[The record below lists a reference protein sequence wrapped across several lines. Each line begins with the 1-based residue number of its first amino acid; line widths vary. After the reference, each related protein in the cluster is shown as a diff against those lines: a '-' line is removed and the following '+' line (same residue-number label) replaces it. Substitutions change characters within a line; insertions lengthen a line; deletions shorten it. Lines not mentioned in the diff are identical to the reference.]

1 VPAISKKR
9 LIQLKRRAVQ
19 HKLAQ
24 HRDAIS
30 SLETELSEL
39 DIAERVLASLDGE
52 GLQEGVA
59 SEPQEE
65 AAPSEP
71 APAGKPE
78 GIPTM
83 PVMILAALQNAKEH
97 GQKGLEPREM
107 AEFIAKKYWP
117 GMPLHVVGPIAW
129 RMHKSG
135 KLAKRG
141 SKYFLPKV
149 EEGPD
154 AETSGPSSV
163 PSSGAGGG
171 PRGAASHP
179 SPACSTHVGSTLRQG
194 LFASTAALPN
204 DATPVLGKTWPR
216 ERRLVM

>member
-52 GLQEGVA
+52 GLQEGAA

-65 AAPSEP
+65 EVAPSEP

-179 SPACSTHVGSTLRQG
+179 SPACSTHVGSTSLRRK
-194 LFASTAALPN
+194 LFASTAIP
-204 DATPVLGKTWPR
+204 ATSAPLSIG
-216 ERRLVM
+216 RRPAM